1 MSGLNEASSHT
12 SSDEP
17 MSDEARRADSRGIN
31 RIPLRLA
38 VSARGVSAPLG
49 QTRDISLQ
57 GVFVETSEPFDV
69 GAVLPIS
76 LDLDSDGKPL
86 MIRAEVVRRVSN
98 GMGLRFDAE
107 DQAAVRRLRRW
118 IVDQTSVVG
127 TQRQVEQ
134 LHAASSHVEPIRT
147 LGRLREKLEEIQ
159 ASREKVTLV
168 PPDRLARDYG
178 RLTRIQRD
186 GIEFALDG
194 RSTLR
199 EGEEVYALITLAFVS
214 YSFGLRVLS
223 VDDNRVLCAL
233 PEVIVY
239 SERRSK
245 DRATAPEGTRVRW
258 PAPWLPGAV
267 AELPVVDVSREGLS
281 FSLPAEHCLLT
292 PGTPLDEAELVSQGA
307 RRALPSAMVRHITR
321 TEGPD
326 GAPWVRVG
334 VSYGVPA
341 SRRGSSESTAMV
353 EVSRGGFA
361 ERMRRV
367 WSDLTTKLGYAA
379 HKGRERITPVAVA
392 STLTARRITI
402 NGGKFPLV
410 GILDRSASGGERLKC
425 PLVIVVPGFAGRKE
439 QMTFLAGTLVDG
451 FRRQH
456 RDIAVLRFDGSN
468 NLGESGKDPGC
479 EAEGT
484 HALHYTLSGL
494 VSDVF
499 TVLTWARSNT
509 FVEPTHIILVSVS
522 MSSVAVRHVLTK
534 PESADVGLWVSY
546 MGAPDPVDA
555 IRLVSGNIDLHGYWQ
570 QGQKLGIVSLGGVLT
585 DGDRFWADLHATGL
599 TDLESARREMSEIKS
614 DVVWVQGKHD
624 AWMDPRRVKSM
635 MDMPSSGAREYVE
648 VDSGHLPRTS
658 DVAIAQF
665 VSITQRIYRAVHQD
679 QLPPFSPPI
688 GRMAAIAESE
698 WAQVRRSRL
707 TDRSVWWRNYLLDSE
722 GLGFDILQFDP
733 EYRTLMDLQ
742 AGRAAP
748 VGGRA
753 LEMGAGTGN
762 LTRRLLNAGVAE
774 LVATDFV
781 PEALDAIRG
790 KIGPDERLSLQVLD
804 IEGTPL
810 CAVRRWI
817 AGDLSSARVLA
828 ERVPGVHRPSLDLL
842 IDMADEGVHAAMIG
856 HGVDVGALASQHRL
870 TPACTR
876 LLADLNLLG
885 RHVRG
890 RVNQD
895 EVRVALQVLP
905 ASLLDAPMGLPFPDA
920 SFDAVAMSLVLSY
933 LDHPEDVLF
942 EAWRVL
948 RPGGRLLVSSMVP
961 DSENSKLYVDL
972 VSRIEVMPDAEVPV
986 GFTREKLLD
995 SARNF
1000 VDHAAELFRIE
1011 EEGLFRFY
1019 DSASLA
1025 ELVSRRGFVDVQVDV
1040 AFGNPPQAVVITS
1053 QKP

>member
-1 MSGLNEASSHT
+1 MSDLNEPSPFAASS
-12 SSDEP
+12 
-17 MSDEARRADSRGIN
+17 EAQMDAPRRNDSRGIN
-31 RIPLRLA
+31 RIPVRLA
-38 VSARGVSAPLG
+38 VSARGVSAPVG

-57 GVFVETSEPFDV
+57 GVFVETTDPFEV

-76 LDLDSDGKPL
+76 LDLDADGKAL
-86 MIRAEVVRRVSN
+86 VIRAEVVRRESN

-107 DQAAVRRLRRW
+107 DQAALRRLRRW

-147 LGRLREKLEEIQ
+147 PGRIREKLEEIQ

-178 RLTRIQRD
+178 RLTRIHRD
-186 GIEFALDG
+186 GIELALDG

-199 EGEEVYALITLAFVS
+199 EGEEVYALITLAYVS
-214 YSFGLRVLS
+214 YSFGVRVQS
-223 VDDNRVLCAL
+223 VTDKVVLCAL
-233 PEVIVY
+233 PDLIVY

-245 DRATAPEGTRVRW
+245 DRTTAPEGTRVRW
-258 PAPWLPGAV
+258 PAPWLPGEA
-267 AELPVVDVSREGLS
+267 ADLPVVDLSHEGLS

-292 PGTPLDEAELVSQGA
+292 PGTPLDDAELLAQGTA
-307 RRALPSAMVRHITR
+307 RPLPSAMVRHITR

-341 SRRGSSESTAMV
+341 TRRGSSEPAALV
-353 EVSRGGFA
+353 EARRGGLM
-361 ERMRRV
+361 ERLRRL
-367 WSDLTTKLGYAA
+367 WGDLQTKLGYVAY
-379 HKGRERITPVAVA
+379 KGRERITPVSVA

-439 QMTFLAGTLVDG
+439 QMTFLAGTIVDG

-479 EAEGT
+479 DAEGT
-484 HALHYTLSGL
+484 HALHYTISGL
-494 VSDVF
+494 VDDVF
-499 TVLTWARSNT
+499 TVLAWARSNT
-509 FVEPTHIILVSVS
+509 FIEPTHIILVSVS

-555 IRLVSGNIDLHGYWQ
+555 IRLVSGNIDLHAYWQ

-585 DGDRFWADLHATGL
+585 DGDRFWADLHSTGL
-599 TDLESARREMSEIKS
+599 TDLESARREMSEIKA

-635 MDMPSSGAREYVE
+635 MDMPASGAREYVE

-665 VSITQRIYRAVHQD
+665 VSITQRIYRAVFHD
-679 QLPPFSPPI
+679 QLPPFTPPI
-688 GRMAAIAESE
+688 GRMAAISESE
-698 WAQVRRSRL
+698 WAQVRRSKL

-733 EYRTLMDLQ
+733 EYRTLMDGQ
-742 AGRAAP
+742 AARVAP
-748 VGGRA
+748 AGGRV

-762 LTRRLLNAGVAE
+762 LTRRLLDAGVAE
-774 LVATDFV
+774 LVATDLV

-790 KIGPDERLSLQVLD
+790 KIGPDERLSLHVLD

-817 AGDLSSARVLA
+817 SGDLSSARVLA

-842 IDMADEGVHAAMIG
+842 IDLGDEGIHAAMIG
-856 HGVDVGALASQHRL
+856 HSVDVAVIADAHRL

-876 LLADLNLLG
+876 LLGDLNLLG

-890 RVNQD
+890 RISLD
-895 EVRVALQVLP
+895 EVRAQLQVLP
-905 ASLLDAPMGLPFPDA
+905 ASLLDASPGLPFPDA

-948 RPGGRLLVSSMVP
+948 KPGGRLMVSSMIP

-972 VSRIEVMPDAEVPV
+972 VSRIEAMPDSEVPA
-986 GFTREKLLD
+986 GLTREKLLD

-1019 DSASLA
+1019 DSASLRD
-1025 ELVSRRGFVDVQVDV
+1025 LVMRRGFVDAQVDM